1 MAKKKYFIGIDLG
14 GTKMLIALLNKRFE
28 VIARHKSKV
37 EPGKGIKYLLR
48 ALEEGIEDILS
59 DNRAS
64 LKEVSAVGIGCPGM
78 VDHEKGTVLLAPN
91 LPLLN
96 HFGLAPALKK
106 ALRVPVCLENDVNA
120 GLYGEYRFG
129 AARKFSH
136 VVGVFPGTGVGGALI
151 LDGRLYRGASG
162 GAGEI
167 GHIFMNLASP
177 LSGRREE
184 TLENMI
190 GRLTIASEAAV
201 LAQRQQAPRLYRSV
215 GTDIAKIKSGA
226 LSSSIKGGDR
236 ATEDLVVHKAR
247 ILGVAMANL
256 VNILNPELIVLGGG
270 LIEALGGL
278 IVKEARKVMKQM
290 AMPPLVR
297 KVKVA
302 EAKLKDDAVARG
314 VAKLAAE
321 SLL

>member
-14 GTKMLIALLNKRFE
+14 GTKMLIVLLNKRFE

-48 ALEEGIEDILS
+48 TIKESVEDTLGE
-59 DNRAS
+59 NKAA
-64 LKEVSAVGIGCPGM
+64 LKEVTAVGIGCPGM
-78 VDHEKGTVLLAPN
+78 VDHGKGTVILAPN

-96 HFGLAPALKK
+96 HFALAPALKK
-106 ALRVPVCLENDVNA
+106 ALRVPVTIENDVNA

-136 VVGVFPGTGVGGALI
+136 IVGIFPGTGVGGALI
-151 LDGRLYRGASG
+151 LDGKLYRGASG

-167 GHIFMNLASP
+167 GHIFMNLGSP
-177 LSGRREE
+177 LAERHCE
-184 TLENMI
+184 TLEHLI

-201 LAQRQQAPRLYRSV
+201 LAQRQLAPRLYRSV

-226 LSSSIKGGDR
+226 LYSSIKGGDR
-236 ATEDLVVHKAR
+236 AVEELIIHKSK

-256 VNILNPELIVLGGG
+256 VNIFNPELIVLGGG
-270 LIEALGGL
+270 LIEAMGHW
-278 IVKEARKVMKQM
+278 IIKEARKVMRQM

-297 KVKVA
+297 NVRVV
-302 EAKLKDDAVARG
+302 EAKLKDDAVAMGAAR
-314 VAKLAAE
+314 LAEEA
-321 SLL
+321 LH